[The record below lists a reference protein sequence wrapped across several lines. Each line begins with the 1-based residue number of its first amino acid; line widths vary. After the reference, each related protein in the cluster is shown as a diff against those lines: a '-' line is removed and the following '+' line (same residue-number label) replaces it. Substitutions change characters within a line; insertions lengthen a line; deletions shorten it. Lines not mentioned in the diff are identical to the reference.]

1 MVAAGLDGVGSRA
14 VGRERELEPRGLCH
28 LRDDNRLRRNG
39 PQGEQGE
46 RRGTVDAAVLAFVDL
61 FGIGGGA
68 RTTGAAG
75 VDGVGFGFVDRD
87 RELDPRCLGHL
98 RDCDRLARKGAA
110 FKRGGGSRPLRVCRR
125 LRHRRREHDASRWG
139 DGVGCRDVGGERKQH
154 PRGLLHLRDGDRL
167 GRNGMLRRVG

>member
-98 RDCDRLARKGAA
+98 RDCDRLARKGAQGSSIQEGRGKPPLFA
-110 FKRGGGSRPLRVCRR
+110 FADGFGIVGGSTTGVAGGT
-125 LRHRRREHDASRWG
+125 ASAAEMSG
-139 DGVGCRDVGGERKQH
+139 EGGSSTFEVYVDCATVT
-154 PRGLLHLRDGDRL
+154 G
-167 GRNGMLRRVG
+167 

>member
-1 MVAAGLDGVGSRA
+1 MAG
-14 VGRERELEPRGLCH
+14 
-28 LRDDNRLRRNG
+28 
-39 PQGEQGE
+39 
-46 RRGTVDAAVLAFVDL
+46 AAVFGFVDL

-125 LRHRRREHDASRWG
+125 LRHRRREHDASRA
-139 DGVGCRDVGGERKQH
+139 GGTALAA
-154 PRGLLHLRDGDRL
+154 GLAAQSGSWTLEVYFICATVTG
-167 GRNGMLRRVG
+167 